1 VRWIGILGILAV
13 LAATSVDA
21 RDANRTCFDLLEDV
35 DAADNAPTRG
45 EQPFLT
51 ENRCDAMKSQELRA
65 PLMRIPQEE
74 GDPMELSVGVKNNG
88 GMLRF
93 KIPFSF

>member
-1 VRWIGILGILAV
+1 VRWIGILGVFAV
-13 LAATSVDA
+13 LGATSAGAQDADWTCSGLIEEVD
-21 RDANRTCFDLLEDV
+21 T
-35 DAADNAPTRG
+35 ADSAPTRDD
-45 EQPFLT
+45 QPFLT

>member
-1 VRWIGILGILAV
+1 VRWIGIVGFFVV
-13 LAATSVDA
+13 LAPASA
-21 RDANRTCFDLLEDV
+21 NAQDANRTCLGPFEAV
-35 DAADNAPTRG
+35 DAADNTPARN

-51 ENRCDAMKSQELRA
+51 ENRCEAMEGQELRA

-74 GDPMELSVGVKNNG
+74 EDPMELSFGIKSNG
-88 GMLRF
+88 GILRF